1 MNLRPAAAA
10 ATFVVLVSICGAAAA
25 KDCTG
30 SFIRRSCKLGAAEG
44 MCAYPKERGTVEDFM
59 GWEREDGVL
68 GYTIYR
74 LGAYP
79 AKDIVIEKGCRLSR
93 YN

>member
-1 MNLRPAAAA
+1 MNLRSVA
-10 ATFVVLVSICGAAAA
+10 ATALVAVLSMGGAAAA

-30 SFIRRSCKLGAAEG
+30 TFIRRSCKLGAAEG
-44 MCAYPKERGTVEDFM
+44 MCAYPREKGAVEDFM

-79 AKDIVIEKGCRLSR
+79 AKDIRLQKGCRLSR